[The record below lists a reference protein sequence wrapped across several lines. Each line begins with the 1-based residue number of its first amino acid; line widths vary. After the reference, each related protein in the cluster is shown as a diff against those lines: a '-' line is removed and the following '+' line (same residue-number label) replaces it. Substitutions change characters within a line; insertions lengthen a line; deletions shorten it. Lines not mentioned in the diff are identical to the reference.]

1 MFSDQID
8 FGSICLLFATPLILS
23 LIFVPM
29 TAYLAGRIGAID
41 HPNGRSAHS
50 IPTPRLGGLAIFASL
65 AVTCIAYLPFDRLL
79 VSFLLG
85 LPIIVATGLVDDIRG
100 ISPRWKFAGQI
111 LAASVFL
118 FFSGMPLHGIG
129 DIFGIGEISLGWG
142 GFLFTVFFMVGAMNA
157 FNLADGLDG
166 LAGGIAGIAAVFLA
180 CLAWLAQ
187 SWMLV
192 LLAMALCGSIAGF
205 LRYNSYPARVFMG
218 DCGSLM
224 LGYTLSVMVVVLAQ
238 HQDLHGTPL
247 VTVATVIALP
257 LLDTLLVMARRM
269 RNGKSPF
276 LPDKTHIHHRLMELG
291 LPHPVAVQTLY
302 AAMLSFGLLAILN
315 RDESEWMQLSYM
327 LLGGALF
334 FGSVSLMRQGHLR
347 FGAAGRKPGLSLR
360 RAVPD
365 SSNS

>member
-8 FGSICLLFATPLILS
+8 FGSIFLLFATPLFLS

-29 TAYLAGRIGAID
+29 SAWLAHRIGAID
-41 HPNGRSAHS
+41 HPNGRSSHS
-50 IPTPRLGGLAIFASL
+50 TPTPRLGGLAIFASL
-65 AVTCIAYLPFDRLL
+65 AVTCIAYLPFDRFL

-85 LPIIVATGLVDDIRG
+85 LPIIVATGLVDDLRG

-118 FFSGMPLHGIG
+118 YVSGMPLHGIG
-129 DIFGIGEISLGWG
+129 DIFGVGDISLGWG

-166 LAGGIAGIAAVFLA
+166 LAGGMAGIAAVFLA

-187 SWMLV
+187 SWILI

-224 LGYTLSVMVVVLAQ
+224 LGYTLSVIVVALAQ
-238 HQDLHGTPL
+238 HQDMHGVPL
-247 VTVATVIALP
+247 VTAATVIALP
-257 LLDTLLVMARRM
+257 LLDTLRVMARRL
-269 RNGKSPF
+269 RAGRSPF
-276 LPDKTHIHHRLMELG
+276 LPDKTHIHHRLVELG
-291 LPHPVAVQTLY
+291 LPHPATVHILY
-302 AAMLSFGLLAILN
+302 VAMLSFGLLALFN
-315 RDESEWMQLSYM
+315 REESEWLQFSC
-327 LLGGALF
+327 LLFGGALF
-334 FGSVSLMRQGHLR
+334 FGGVSLMRQSR
-347 FGAAGRKPGLSLR
+347 FGVARRRLGLAVR